1 MNVKGTIFFLIGLL
15 MTFSVKSQDNFDII
29 RMMHYN
35 LLNYRNTTPQCD
47 GTTNPPATKDAALKT
62 ILNHA
67 KPDLVTLN
75 EIGANPINA
84 NRLLSNAFV
93 VTGMDYDFANYSN
106 NASSSLVNMLFYNR
120 NRLVLQKQTLIDK
133 ALSGQLLVRVIDVYS
148 LYYKDPIG
156 LAAGDTVFFHVAVAH
171 LKAGDTQADKDERAR
186 MTEALMAY
194 IQKTKT
200 KPENWI
206 ISGDFNIQSSTET
219 SYQNLINHSVTDI
232 RFFDPADAS
241 GTWNNNANFAGLHT
255 QSTRTSSTSGGCFSS
270 SGLDDRFDF
279 ILANKEIMDNALH
292 LGYIKNSYKALGQDG
307 SRFNSTI
314 NSPANSSVPAE
325 VVTALYNLSD
335 HLPVSMDMKVRKWVL
350 GMKNPVENP
359 FFRVQSPADQSL
371 NLYFNQHVLQPP
383 MVKIFDISGKCLLEM
398 QLPASASKAVNMDIS
413 SLKDGLYYLQLSLDG
428 NSLGIQK
435 FIKLPGESR

>member
-1 MNVKGTIFFLIGLL
+1 MYFRPLLPLILFIVL
-15 MTFSVKSQDNFDII
+15 FQNALAQDNFDII

-75 EIGANPINA
+75 EIGANPVNA

-93 VTGMDYDFANYSN
+93 VDGMDYDFANYSN
-106 NASSSLVNMLFYNR
+106 NASSSIVNMLFYNR
-120 NRLVLQKQTLIDK
+120 NRLVLQRQNIIDK
-133 ALSGQLLVRVIDVYS
+133 AVNGALLVRVIDIYT

-156 LAAGDTVFFHVAVAH
+156 LAAGDTVFFHAAVTH

-194 IQKTKT
+194 IEKTKT
-200 KPENWI
+200 APMNWL

-219 SYQNLINHSVTDI
+219 SYQNLISHKTERI
-232 RFFDPADAS
+232 RFFDPAES
-241 GTWNNNANFAGLHT
+241 PGTWNNNANFANLHT

-279 ILANKEIMDNALH
+279 ILAGEEIMDNSQN

-307 SRFNSTI
+307 NRFNSTI
-314 NSPANSSVPAE
+314 NSPANNSAPAE
-325 VVTALYNLSD
+325 IITALYNLSD
-335 HLPVSMDMKVRKWVL
+335 HLPVTLDLKVRKWVA
-350 GMKNPVENP
+350 GSNPSASQPAFNIQNP
-359 FFRVQSPADQSL
+359 AFQTL
-371 NLYFNQHVLQPP
+371 TIYFEQEASSYPLVKITDMSGNTVLQWNSQETNQRSAD
-383 MVKIFDISGKCLLEM
+383 IDISGLLPGM
-398 QLPASASKAVNMDIS
+398 YFLSVTDRNMKTGYTKFVKPA
-413 SLKDGLYYLQLSLDG
+413 
-428 NSLGIQK
+428 
-435 FIKLPGESR
+435 GESR

>member
-1 MNVKGTIFFLIGLL
+1 MNVRGTIFFLIGLL
-15 MTFSVKSQDNFDII
+15 MTYSVKSQDNFDII

-75 EIGANPINA
+75 EIGANPVNA
-84 NRLLSNAFV
+84 NRLLTNAFV
-93 VTGMDYDFANYSN
+93 VDGMDYDFANYSN

-120 NRLVLQKQTLIDK
+120 NRLVIQKQTMIDK
-133 ALSGQLLVRVIDVYS
+133 SVSGQLLVRVIDIYT

-156 LAAGDTVFFHVAVAH
+156 LAAGDTVFFHAAVAH
-171 LKAGDTQADKDERAR
+171 LKAGDTQADKEERAR

-206 ISGDFNIQSSTET
+206 LSGDFNIQSSTET
-219 SYQNLINHSVTDI
+219 SYQNLINHSVSDI

-255 QSTRTSSTSGGCFSS
+255 QSTRTSSTNGGCFSS

-279 ILANKEIMDNALH
+279 ILANKEVMDNSLH
-292 LGYIKNSYKALGQDG
+292 LQYIKNSYKAIGQDG
-307 SRFNSTI
+307 NRFNSTI
-314 NSPANSSVPAE
+314 NSPTNNSVPTD

-335 HLPVSMDMKVRKWVL
+335 HLPVAMDMKVRKWVL
-350 GMKNPVENP
+350 GQEPSTSGAR
-359 FFRVQSPADQSL
+359 FRVQNPAFQ
-371 NLYFNQHVLQPP
+371 NLQLQLDEKGKRNLTILI
-383 MVKIFDISGKCLLEM
+383 VDISGKTVLEEAYPM
-398 QLPASASKAVNMDIS
+398 TDTKEISLDIS
-413 SLKDGLYYLQLSLDG
+413 GLRDGLYYVRVISEG
-428 NSLGIQK
+428 TSTGVQK
-435 FIKLPGESR
+435 FVKLSSESR